1 MTIHHLMLNIFHR
14 NLKTITI
21 HHHLHNKYTTLR
33 MFNCIIKL
41 NIFSFK
47 GFVLFWCLLKVLDV
61 DVRQFIT
68 RFFES
73 QKQLECLKSCN
84 SESLNYVM
92 NNPRRSVMIL

>member
-61 DVRQFIT
+61 NVRQFIT
-68 RFFES
+68 RFVRIT
-73 QKQLECLKSCN
+73 KAVGMLEKLQFRKCELCN
-84 SESLNYVM
+84 DANE
-92 NNPRRSVMIL
+92 